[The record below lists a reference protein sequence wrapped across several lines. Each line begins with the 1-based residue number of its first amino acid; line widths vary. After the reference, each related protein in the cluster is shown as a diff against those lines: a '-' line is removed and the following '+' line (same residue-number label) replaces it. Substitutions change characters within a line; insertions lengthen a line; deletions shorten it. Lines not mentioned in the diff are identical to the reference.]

1 MEAMSPVHLGII
13 IAGGFLPFL
22 IGRPFLVNRLVEQQP
37 KINQAKQI
45 FYLDLYLCISAA
57 ALISIHNYFVLSF
70 PLTSLLSL
78 LIGCIIAGFY
88 IGLHSSLLQE
98 RKVIHYAMQQG
109 EEELYNSRFFPITL
123 KISVIA
129 ITTSIFVAIVLILVF
144 TRDIEWLI
152 RIAGDPDSISTGR
165 RAVMLE
171 IFYIVGVLLLLIMNL
186 IFSFSKNLRLLFN
199 NQTQILEKVRQ
210 GDLGSK
216 VAVATN
222 DEFGII
228 ASHTNHM
235 IDGLRHRFDLVREIK
250 LAEEVQQALL
260 PSKSPFLENFDVSG
274 FSLYC
279 DQTGGDYYDYFILP
293 DDKFGVVVADACGH
307 GLGAAMLMT
316 SLRAYLVSNIDSYE
330 DPATLMNNMNNLIT
344 RDCRVNGRFSTM
356 FFLEIDVKNRELCWI
371 RAGHDPP
378 LLFHSE
384 SETFSKLEGNGL
396 VLGVDDS
403 FVYSTHVTDGI
414 DKGDILLIG
423 TDGIYETRNS
433 KNEMFGL
440 ERVKEIILK
449 NRHEPAHTIRE
460 HLVSEVTSHRGEMDQ
475 EDDITL
481 VVIKVK

>member
-13 IAGGFLPFL
+13 IFSGFLPFL
-22 IGRPFLVNRLVEQQP
+22 ISRPFLVKRLIESQP
-37 KINQAKQI
+37 KIIQAKRI
-45 FYLDLYLCISAA
+45 FYLDLTLCISAA
-57 ALISIHNYFVLSF
+57 VLISIHNHFILSF
-70 PLTSLLSL
+70 PVTSLLSL
-78 LIGCIIAGFY
+78 LIGCLIAGFY

-109 EEELYNSRFFPITL
+109 EEELFKSQFFPITL
-123 KISVIA
+123 KISVTA

-152 RIAGDPDSISTGR
+152 QIAGDPNSISTGR
-165 RAVMLE
+165 KAVMLE
-171 IFYIVGVLLLLIMNL
+171 IFYIMGVLLLLIINL
-186 IFSFSKNLRLLFN
+186 IFSFSKNLKLLFT
-199 NQTQILEKVRQ
+199 NQTQILEKVQQ
-210 GDLGSK
+210 GDLTSK

-235 IDGLRHRFDLVREIK
+235 IDGLRHRWDLVREIK

-260 PSKSPFLENFDVSG
+260 PSKSPFLDNFDVSG

-293 DDKFGVVVADACGH
+293 DDKFGIVVADACGH

-316 SLRAYLVSNIDSYE
+316 SLRAYLVSNIDSYT
-330 DPATLMNNMNNLIT
+330 DPATLMNNMNTLIT

-356 FFLEIDVKNRELCWI
+356 FFLEIDVKQREFCWI

-378 LLFHSE
+378 LLYHCRSE
-384 SETFSKLEGNGL
+384 SFSKLGGNGL

-403 FVYSTHVTDGI
+403 YVYTTHVTDGI
-414 DKGDILLIG
+414 DNGDILLIG

-433 KNEMFGL
+433 KNELFGI
-440 ERVKEIILK
+440 ERVKEIILE
-449 NRHEPAHTIRE
+449 NQHASAHTIRE
-460 HLVSEVTSHRGEMDQ
+460 NLVSEVTRFRGEMNQ